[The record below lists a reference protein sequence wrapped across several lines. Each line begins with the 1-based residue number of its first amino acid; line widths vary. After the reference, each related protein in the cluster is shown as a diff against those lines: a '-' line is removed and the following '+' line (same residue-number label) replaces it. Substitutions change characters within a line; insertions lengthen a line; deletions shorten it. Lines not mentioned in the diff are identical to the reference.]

1 MQSITCYSTEDFY
14 MLYTTHSTL
23 FFFSHST
30 LKGRFQR
37 IRLEF
42 LKIWYENLML

>member
-1 MQSITCYSTEDFY
+1 MQSITCYSTKDFY

-23 FFFSHST
+23 
-30 LKGRFQR
+30 KGRFQR
-37 IRLEF
+37 IKLEF